1 MIFYFSGTGN
11 SEFVAKRIS
20 MKTGERLTSIYDAI
34 KNGTPADAENADTL
48 IFVTPTYSW
57 RIPRIVEKWIV
68 DGRFMNGAKAYFV
81 MTCGSDIGGAEKY
94 ARELCERVG
103 FEFMGCAQ
111 VIMPENYVAMFP
123 VPGTE
128 EAKTIVVSA
137 LPMIHVIADAIKND
151 FPLPSKFTGPIAKL
165 KSGIVNEF
173 FYKMCVRADKF
184 RATDACIGCGKC
196 VNDCLL
202 HNIRLVEGR
211 PVWSSDCTHCMKCI
225 CDCPSQAIEYGRASV
240 GKPRYHCPR
249 I

>member
-11 SEFVAKRIS
+11 SEFVAKRIA

-34 KNGTPADAENADTL
+34 RNGSPADAENADTL

-57 RIPRIVEKWIV
+57 RVPRIVEKWIEA
-68 DGRFMNGAKAYFV
+68 GRFMNGAKAYFV
-81 MTCGSDIGGAEKY
+81 MTCGADIGGAEKY

-111 VIMPENYVAMFP
+111 VVMPENYVAMFP
-123 VPGTE
+123 VPDNE

-137 LPMIHVIADAIKND
+137 LPMIHVISDAIRNGYR
-151 FPLPSKFTGPIAKL
+151 LPSKFAGPIAKL

-173 FYKMCVRADKF
+173 FYKTCVKADKF

-211 PVWSSDCTHCMKCI
+211 PVWGSDCTHCMRCI
-225 CDCPSQAIEYGRASV
+225 NDCPSQAIEYGKASK